1 MNAVTAQICAT
12 CGTKLL
18 PNDRFCSGCGSRVGG
33 GEESPAP
40 RVDPLLERLRR
51 ITLGLY
57 DVHSELGRGGMAAV
71 YLAHDLRLDR
81 KVAIKVMLPELFM
94 SEGMADRF
102 LLEARTAARLSHPN
116 IVIIH
121 AVSNVDELFYFVMNL
136 VEGAAIDDVLKS
148 QRPLPVDESK
158 WILSQAARALQ
169 HAHQEGVVHR
179 DVKPANIMCNVR
191 GDIVLT
197 DFGIAKATESQ
208 HLTRTGSAV
217 GTPAYMSPEQVL
229 AIEITGASD
238 QYALGIVAYEL
249 LSGKPPFRGSA
260 LEVQWAHAH
269 HQPPD
274 LAAAAPELP
283 TELSDAIMR
292 MLAKKPEER
301 WESLE
306 PLIDIFSEGLPA
318 SGGRA
323 RQSLA
328 ARAQAAQS
336 TRTAGLSPTPQS
348 PLPAISKVAPA
359 QRRPGPT
366 SKELP
371 AEPRPVSGQAPAVPR
386 PVSGQAPAVP
396 RPVSGQA
403 PAVPRPVS
411 GQAPVVPR
419 QASGQTPVVPRPTGE
434 TPVAPRP
441 TATPAPTPTPAPEP
455 APHPFADEEEL
466 PQDIEVGQ
474 TVTLGID
481 ASEHDGPVRFVS
493 SNSAILEVDD
503 AGTVRAVSAGTASV
517 LVIVGDQTTEV
528 HFEVSP
534 RPRQATHLTIT
545 PSTAEIEVGESLSL
559 AVSAHDDDPAMEFP
573 IDDAMVWRSDRPDV
587 VTCSPSGV
595 LSAIARG
602 GATIYAQAG
611 ALSGSCEVVVT
622 APTVAR
628 LTAAES
634 AIALIVR
641 DSAMVVVTA
650 FDRRGAVVDDA
661 RIEFTSSNESV
672 LRVDDD
678 GTATALTPGRA
689 SIRMRSGTATAV
701 IDVTVTAIPV
711 AAIRVSES
719 SLAMETGDVA
729 KLTAQTVDAD
739 GDELVGRPLTW
750 QSTNADVAR
759 VSSNSSN
766 GASVTAVAPGRTTL
780 IVSSGTVR
788 AQIDVAVTAIP
799 LRELS
804 LTPNEVTALVGKKV
818 TLTARAIDAR
828 GKQAPA
834 EGLTWSVQHA
844 NIASVADGVL
854 QARAAGTTTVTARL
868 GSLNASARVVVT
880 APVAKSVV
888 VSGPSRALSVGS
900 KGSASAQVRDS
911 EGAAMDG
918 AAAAVKWESSAPTIA
933 SVDANG
939 AITALAVGRATI
951 TARAG
956 TLSGTTQIDVQ
967 EAKKLPVKLLAGVGG
982 VVVVG
987 VVAAVMMSK
996 GSGGST
1002 PTVDQAAIGNTSG
1015 APATPGTVEPSPTAG
1030 PTPPNEGKTAQTST
1044 VAPAAG
1050 ASSEPTYSG
1059 VIIKIDNAPATSIP
1073 TLNLKQATSLTISA
1087 VAKGIGSTKDSTLI
1101 VQSMGPSVARVDRGR
1116 IVPVGPGVT
1125 ELVASIGALEKRL
1138 KVMVVSEPTST
1149 ASAQTTPVTPT
1160 KPEEPPKQQAAPVPE
1175 PVRPDPVRT
1184 EPAPTPPRREE
1195 PEADR
1200 PMSAPDFVSWTQS
1213 WLGEKGQGLADA
1225 LSPPNDELRTRL
1237 KKYDRA
1243 KFMEEGGLQL
1253 VSSKVSGNGGVATV
1267 SFPSKQSSGIPG
1279 TVTIKLQVNYKG
1291 RTVASAQ
1298 MIGGFDFK
1306 AK

>member
-1 MNAVTAQICAT
+1 MNVVTAQICAT

-33 GEESPAP
+33 GEEAPAP

-94 SEGMADRF
+94 SEGMSDRF

-136 VEGAAIDDVLKS
+136 VEGAAIDDILKS

-179 DVKPANIMCNVR
+179 DVKPANIMANVR
-191 GDIVLT
+191 GDVVLT

-249 LSGKPPFRGSA
+249 LSGKTPFRGSA

-269 HQPPD
+269 HQAPD
-274 LAAAAPELP
+274 LADAAPEVP
-283 TELSDAIMR
+283 TELCEAIMR

-306 PLIDIFSEGLPA
+306 PLIDIFSEGLPG

-359 QRRPGPT
+359 QKRPGPT
-366 SKELP
+366 SREIP
-371 AEPRPVSGQAPAVPR
+371 AAPRPVSGQAPV
-386 PVSGQAPAVP
+386 
-396 RPVSGQA
+396 
-403 PAVPRPVS
+403 VPRPVS

-419 QASGQTPVVPRPTGE
+419 PLSGQTPIVPRPTGE
-434 TPVAPRP
+434 TPIAPRP
-441 TATPAPTPTPAPEP
+441 TPTPEPE
-455 APHPFADEEEL
+455 PHPFADEEEL
-466 PQDIEVGQ
+466 PQEIEVGQ

-503 AGTVRAVSAGTASV
+503 SGSVRAVSAGTASV
-517 LVIVGDQTTEV
+517 LVIVGNETTEV

-534 RPRQATHLTIT
+534 RPRQATHLAIT
-545 PSTAEIEVGESLSL
+545 PSTVEIESGDSISL
-559 AVSAHDDDPAMEFP
+559 AVSAHDDDPSMEFP
-573 IDDAMVWRSDRPDV
+573 IADPIVWRSDRPDV
-587 VTCSPSGV
+587 VACSPSGE
-595 LSAIARG
+595 LTAISRG
-602 GATIYAQAG
+602 DATIYAQVG
-611 ALSGSCEVVVT
+611 ALSGSCEVVVVS
-622 APTVAR
+622 PTVTR
-628 LTAAES
+628 LAAAES
-634 AIALIVR
+634 AIELVVR
-641 DSAMVVVTA
+641 DSAMVVVSA
-650 FDRRGAVVDDA
+650 FDRRGNVVDDA
-661 RIEFTSSNESV
+661 AIAFSSSNDGV
-672 LRVDDD
+672 LRVDAD
-678 GTATALTPGRA
+678 GTATAIAPGRA
-689 SIRMRSGTATAV
+689 SVRMRSGNASAT
-701 IDVTVTAIPV
+701 IDVTITAIPV

-729 KLTAQTVDAD
+729 RLTAQTIDAD

-750 QSTNADVAR
+750 QSTNSDVAR
-759 VSSNSSN
+759 VSSSGSN
-766 GASVTAVAPGRTTL
+766 GASVTAVATGRTTVT
-780 IVSSGTVR
+780 VSSGNVR
-788 AQIDVAVTAIP
+788 AQIDVTVAAIP
-799 LRELS
+799 VRELS
-804 LTPNEVTALVGKKV
+804 LSPDEITALVGKNV
-818 TLTARAIDAR
+818 TLTVRAIDAR
-828 GKQAPA
+828 GKPAPVD
-834 EGLTWSVQHA
+834 GLTWSVQQP
-844 NIASVADGVL
+844 NIATVADGVV
-854 QARAAGTTTVTARL
+854 QARSAGTTTLTARL
-868 GSLNASARVVVT
+868 GSLSASARVVVT
-880 APVAKSVV
+880 APVPKSVI
-888 VSGPSRALSVGS
+888 VSGPSRALTVGG

-911 EGAAMDG
+911 EGAAMEG
-918 AAAAVKWESSAPTIA
+918 AAASVQWESSAPAVA
-933 SVDANG
+933 SVDAKG
-939 AITALAVGRATI
+939 AITAIAVGRATI

-956 TLSGTTQIDVQ
+956 SLSGTTQIEIQ

-982 VVVVG
+982 VLVVG

-996 GSGGST
+996 GSGGTTT
-1002 PTVDQAAIGNTSG
+1002 PTPEPTATGGTSGTG
-1015 APATPGTVEPSPTAG
+1015 APATTGTLESKPAAG
-1030 PTPPNEGKTAQTST
+1030 SNQQTDGKTAAAATGTST
-1044 VAPAAG
+1044 AG
-1050 ASSEPTYSG
+1050 ATTEPTYSSV
-1059 VIIKIDNAPATSIP
+1059 VIKVDNATVTSIP
-1073 TLNLKQATSLTISA
+1073 TLNLKQSTSLTISA
-1087 VAKGIGSTKDSTLI
+1087 VAKGSGTTKDSTLV

-1125 ELVASIGALEKRL
+1125 ELVASIGGLEKRL
-1138 KVMVVSEPTST
+1138 KVTVIGDG
-1149 ASAQTTPVTPT
+1149 AATTGAPITTVAPT
-1160 KPEEPPKQQAAPVPE
+1160 KTEEPPKQQAATLPE
-1175 PVRPDPVRT
+1175 PVRPEPVRT
-1184 EPAPTPPRREE
+1184 EPEPPPRREE
-1195 PEADR
+1195 TDADR

-1225 LSPPNDELRTRL
+1225 LTPPNDELRTRL
-1237 KKYDRA
+1237 KKYDRG

-1253 VSSKVSGNGGVATV
+1253 VSSKVSGNGGLATV

-1291 RTVASAQ
+1291 RTVTSAQ
-1298 MIGGFDFK
+1298 MVGGFDFK